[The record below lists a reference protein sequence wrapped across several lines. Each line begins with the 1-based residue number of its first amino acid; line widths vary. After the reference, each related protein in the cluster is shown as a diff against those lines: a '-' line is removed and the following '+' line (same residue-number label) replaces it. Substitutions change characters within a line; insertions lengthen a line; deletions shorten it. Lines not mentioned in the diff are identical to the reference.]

1 MIITDLISEPNSL
14 FPVVGNRCQ
23 AHYTLLECRPRRQFA
38 HLLIVSVGSPGYWLQ
53 NWVRMDMIA
62 GPG

>member
-38 HLLIVSVGSPGYWLQ
+38 HLLIVSVGR
-53 NWVRMDMIA
+53 V
-62 GPG
+62 